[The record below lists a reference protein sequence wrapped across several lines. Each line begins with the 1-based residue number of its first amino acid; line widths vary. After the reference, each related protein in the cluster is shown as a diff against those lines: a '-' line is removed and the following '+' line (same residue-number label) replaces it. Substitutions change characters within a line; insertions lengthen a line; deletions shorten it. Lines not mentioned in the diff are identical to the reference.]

1 VVGLG
6 EWTYITLESAAFVDR
21 EDEDDV
27 LAGFECLLEDVA
39 VLNLGSP
46 N

>member
-6 EWTYITLESAAFVDR
+6 EWTYITLESAAFVNR

-27 LAGFECLLEDVA
+27 LAGFECFFEDAA

-46 N
+46 D